1 MDRLFESLYTLR
13 MAREKRFPGGT
24 DAPVPRERF
33 ETARRRILGLVSGRP
48 LSTKEISADAGIP
61 EKEVCGH
68 LDHLRKTLRR
78 EGRRVTVTPA
88 ECLACGFVFRKRE
101 RFGKPGRCPVCRGE
115 SVSEPLFFVRGAEC
129 SIAELP

>member
-1 MDRLFESLYTLR
+1 LDRFFEYLYTLR

-24 DAPVPRERF
+24 DAPVPPERS
-33 ETARRRILGLVSGRP
+33 ETARRRILVLLSERP
-48 LSTKEISADAGIP
+48 RSAKEISADAHIP
-61 EKEVCGH
+61 EKEVYGH

-78 EGRRVTVTPA
+78 ERRRVSVTPA

-115 SVSEPLFFVRGAEC
+115 SVSEPLFFVPAD
-129 SIAELP
+129 

>member
-1 MDRLFESLYTLR
+1 LDRLFEYLYTLR
-13 MAREKRFPGGT
+13 MARDKRFPGGT

-33 ETARRRILGLVSGRP
+33 ETARRRILVLISERP
-48 LSTKEISADAGIP
+48 LSAKEISADVRIS
-61 EKEVCGH
+61 EKDVRGH

-78 EGRRVTVTPA
+78 EGRRVAVTPA

-115 SVSEPLFFVRGAEC
+115 SVSEPLYFVPWG
-129 SIAELP
+129 